1 MKVASLQM
9 NTRDD
14 KAENIRQAVSLI
26 EAAVTAEQPDLVV
39 LPETFTYMGGT
50 VESRR
55 ANAET
60 FPQGEAYQAMQA
72 QAKKHRIFLHAGSM
86 TEAAGEK
93 CYNTTVVFGRDGAEV
108 ARYRK
113 IHLFDVEVPGGLC
126 YRESDT
132 MMGGREVVTYDLE
145 GITVGCSICY
155 DLRFP
160 ELFRRLQDSGAQV
173 IVLPAAFTLQTG
185 KDHWE
190 VLLRARAIE
199 TQTYLVASGQVF
211 AHDGGSKHCYGH
223 SMIIDPWGN
232 KVADCSDAVT
242 FCSAQL
248 DLGYLGQV
256 RSGMPVAQH
265 HVLA

>member
-14 KAENIRQAVSLI
+14 KAENIRQAISLI
-26 EAAVTAEQPDLVV
+26 DAAVAAEHPDLVV

-60 FPQGEAYQAMQA
+60 FPDGEAYQAMQA

-93 CYNTTVVFGRDGAEV
+93 CYNTTVVFGRDGSEV

-113 IHLFDVEVPGGLC
+113 IHLFDVEVPGGVT

-145 GITVGCSICY
+145 GVTVGCTICY

-160 ELFRRLQDSGAQV
+160 ELFRRLQVQAAQL

-199 TQTYLVASGQVF
+199 TQTYLVACGQVF
-211 AHDGGSKHCYGH
+211 AHDGGTKHCYGH

-232 KVADCSDAVT
+232 KIADCSDAIT
-242 FCSAQL
+242 YCTAQL
-248 DLGYLGQV
+248 DLGYLEKV
-256 RSGMPVAQH
+256 RAGMPVAQH

>member
-1 MKVASLQM
+1 MKIATLQM
-9 NTRDD
+9 NTQDD
-14 KAENIRQAVSLI
+14 KAANIRQAIALI
-26 EAAVTAEQPDLVV
+26 DAAVAAEQPDLVV

-60 FPQGEAYQAMQA
+60 FPEGEGYQAMQA
-72 QAKKHRIFLHAGSM
+72 QARKHGIFLHAGSM

-93 CYNTTVVFGRDGAEV
+93 CYNTTLVFDRSGKEI

-113 IHLFDVEVPGGLC
+113 IHLFDVEVPGGMS

-132 MMGGREVVTYDLE
+132 MMGGREVVTYNLE
-145 GITVGCSICY
+145 GVTVGCAICY

-160 ELFRRLQDSGAQV
+160 ELFRRLQEQGAQI

-199 TQTYLVASGQVF
+199 TQTYMVACGQVF
-211 AHDGGSKHCYGH
+211 AHDGGTRLCYGH

-232 KVADCSDAVT
+232 KIADCSDAVT
-242 FCSAQL
+242 YGTAQI
-248 DLGYLGQV
+248 DIGYLGKV
-256 RSGMPVAQH
+256 RAGMPVAQH